1 MESGLSKEQIDELYK
16 TSRKY
21 FDELAKYY
29 YEKDRDYYN
38 KYFAPYY
45 SKYRTIPNLKARL
58 VLMLI
63 LTIVALIIFGI
74 TYLFKESTKKDGIK
88 LPEENSRIEKN
99 AKAIQDS
106 ARFNDS
112 IYNRLKKPLIDRTGK
127 DKARKSRE
135 EIK

>member
-58 VLMLI
+58 LLMLI
-63 LTIVALIIFGI
+63 LTIVAILIFGI
-74 TYLFKESTKKDGIK
+74 TYLFKENTKKDEIK
-88 LPEENSRIEKN
+88 LPEDNPKIQKN

-106 ARFNDS
+106 AGYIDS
-112 IYNRLKKPLIDRTGK
+112 VYNRLNKPLIDRTEK
-127 DKARKSRE
+127 NKAKKSKE